1 MPDFAYDV
9 FLSHSRDQKDWTRDL
24 ARRLRDEGFEVW
36 FDEWCLRGGENWIV
50 GLRRGVNE
58 SRHVVFVVSPE
69 WMEAVWPLFEV
80 YLSIFR
86 DPGADDRKLIPIIHT
101 RCHLP
106 EEIGG
111 FRHCPDFSET
121 HGNPLLYEFKLAQ
134 LMAALEP
141 SREGPTDFE
150 LWVAQYE
157 GEQWEVIPP
166 VRPLPPKSMMP
177 LRPNPHFVG
186 REDELRQLER
196 HLRAGSTTAI
206 GQVAAATGLGGIGK
220 TQLAVEYV
228 HRYGPR
234 YRGGVCWLDMENE
247 EVIPSQVARCGGP
260 EGMDLPGF
268 ETLPLEEQVARVKKE
283 WEKAVPRLLI
293 FDNVDSADL
302 VNEWRPVSGG
312 CRVLITSRRTR
323 WPSTLGLAEVN
334 LATLPRDK
342 AMELLCKGRPEALED
357 EEEAKAASA
366 ICDALGDLP
375 LALALAGAYLE
386 SQEHDVTLSQYL
398 EQLRQQPVLENPAL
412 VDFVQDPS
420 PTGHVQSVG
429 ATFEASY
436 GSLDP
441 EDETDL
447 LAMRLFH
454 LASHFAPVSI
464 RRDLLLASAGLDPQE
479 GNEQRLA
486 GEALGRLLRLG
497 LVQVEPG
504 GRLVLHRL
512 LDEFAGALPAPGQ
525 SEGEAWEDV
534 AQVMLDFAREE
545 NQRGLP
551 ATLARELGHL
561 SHLAAQA
568 HKRGW
573 GQAGELF
580 NELGYHQRMVGSYGE
595 ARESYGRALEIDEAA
610 HGPDHPMVATAVNNL
625 GSVLQDLGDLEGA
638 RRNFERAL
646 EIDEAAHGPDHP
658 MVATAVNNL
667 GRVLHDLGDL
677 GGARDSF
684 ERALGIDEEAYGPDH
699 PKVAAAVNNLG
710 LALRDLGDLEGARL
724 NIERALAVWEASL
737 GSQHPQV
744 AAALG
749 NLGIVLQDMG
759 RVEEALAH
767 LERALVIDLE
777 FFGHDHPK
785 TATDLRRLGG
795 AYRAMGRLDAARNY
809 LERALSVDIGSLGPD
824 HPDVARD
831 HFDLGSLLRETGDL
845 AEAGTH
851 LQTALYL
858 WGRAPGAVHPEV
870 AIAAR
875 VLGDVLQM
883 SGDLPAAQAQYE
895 HALAIHGGSYGPDHE
910 AVAMDLNSLGGVLM
924 AAGDAAG
931 ALELYQRALGILN
944 RIGAENT
951 PVARVVVDNISA
963 VRELDSGK
971 T

>member
-1 MPDFAYDV
+1 MPDFAYKV
-9 FLSHSRDQKDWTRDL
+9 FLSHNRAQKDWTRDL
-24 ARRLRDEGFEVW
+24 GRRLRDEGFKVW
-36 FDEWCLRGGENWIV
+36 FDEWCLRGGESWIA
-50 GLRRGVNE
+50 GLETGIE
-58 SRHVVFVVSPE
+58 QSEHLAFVVSPE
-69 WMEAVWPLFEV
+69 SVDAPWPNFEQLIGV
-80 YLSIFR
+80 LR
-86 DPGADDRKLIPIIHT
+86 DPDARFHQVIPLIHT
-101 RCHLP
+101 PCPLP
-106 EEIGG
+106 ARLRI
-111 FRHCPDFSET
+111 RQCIDFSET

-134 LMAALEP
+134 LMADLDP
-141 SREGPTDFE
+141 SRERPTDFE
-150 LWVAQYE
+150 LWVQEYE
-157 GEQWEVIPP
+157 GERWDGIPHL
-166 VRPLPPKSMMP
+166 RPLPPTSLMP
-177 LRPNPHFVG
+177 LRPNPQFVG
-186 REDELRQLER
+186 REDELRELER

-220 TQLAVEYV
+220 TQLAVEYA

-234 YRGGVCWLDMENE
+234 YWGGVFWLDMEDQE
-247 EVIPSQVARCGGP
+247 AIASQVAAWGGP
-260 EGMDLPGF
+260 QGMDHPGF
-268 ETLPLEEQVARVKKE
+268 EALSLEEQVARVKKE
-283 WEKAVPRLLI
+283 WEESTPRLLI
-293 FDNVDSADL
+293 FDNVDDSKVID
-302 VNEWRPVSGG
+302 EWRPVTGG

-595 ARESYGRALEIDEAA
+595 ARESYG
-610 HGPDHPMVATAVNNL
+610 
-625 GSVLQDLGDLEGA
+625 
-638 RRNFERAL
+638 RAL